1 MSSVGASQK
10 GAGATFLW
18 SPSTEKPVLTQP
30 LAGQTFPLTETSE
43 QGDSI
48 SGFLI
53 RLGKVDVTER
63 CKGRM
68 KGMVQKGLI
77 MWEKVFSNFCW
88 CDAFFRELR
97 L

>member
-53 RLGKVDVTER
+53 RLGKVGVTER

-68 KGMVQKGLI
+68 KDMVQKGLI